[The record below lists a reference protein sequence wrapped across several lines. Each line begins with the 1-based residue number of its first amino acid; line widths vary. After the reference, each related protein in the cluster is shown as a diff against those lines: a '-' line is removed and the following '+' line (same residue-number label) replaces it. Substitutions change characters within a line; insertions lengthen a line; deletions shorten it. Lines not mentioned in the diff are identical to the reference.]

1 MDKKLVVGNWKMNLL
16 RQEALELTGAIASLL
31 GEDYEACQVVLVPP
45 YTVLDVVRKRISGS
59 KIDLGAQDVFSKTS
73 GAFTGE
79 ISAPM
84 LLDAGCSWAIVG
96 HSERRHMLGETDEQI
111 REKLMLSISCG
122 LKIILCVGETEA
134 QREEAIHRS
143 ETISERKELLFSPI
157 KTQIENVLHDL
168 DEKRI
173 SEDVVI
179 AYEPVWAIG
188 TGKNATSSEIAEIHG
203 YIRELLAEMFPSLGD
218 SAKILYGGSVK
229 TGNIGKVIS
238 VDEVDGVLVGG
249 ESLSADSFFRIIKS
263 VGG

>member
-16 RQEALELTGAIASLL
+16 REEALELSGAIVGLL
-31 GEDYEACQVVLVPP
+31 GEDYDGCRVVLAPP
-45 YTVLDVVRKRISGS
+45 CTVLDVVRGRISGS
-59 KIDLGAQDVFSKTS
+59 NVDLGAQNVFGRTS

-79 ISAPM
+79 VSAPM

-96 HSERRHMLGETDEQI
+96 HSERRHILGETDEQI
-111 REKLMLSISCG
+111 REKLLLSVSCG
-122 LKIILCVGETEA
+122 LKVILCVGETEA
-134 QREEAIHRS
+134 QREEAVRGSGDIPA
-143 ETISERKELLFSPI
+143 RKELLFSPI
-157 KTQIENVLHDL
+157 RSQMESALRGL
-168 DEKRI
+168 DEERVA
-173 SEDVVI
+173 DVVV

-203 YIRELLAEMFPSLGD
+203 YIRELLTGMFPGSGD
-218 SAKILYGGSVK
+218 SVKILYGGSVK
-229 TGNIGKVIS
+229 TGNIEEIMS